1 MGVEVELG
9 YVFDAGLSL
18 NLNWTELHTEDKDT
32 GKDVFFNPERTVSI
46 YGTYDFPY
54 DFSGTLMIRYVGR
67 QHKSDD
73 EKADDY
79 TITDIAV
86 SKKFRNMQQYEIYG
100 GINNMFDEN
109 VDKVLGSNVGRFYYV
124 GARVSF

>member
-1 MGVEVELG
+1 
-9 YVFDAGLSL
+9 
-18 NLNWTELHTEDKDT
+18 
-32 GKDVFFNPERTVSI
+32 
-46 YGTYDFPY
+46 
-54 DFSGTLMIRYVGR
+54 MIRYVGR